1 MTWQKPRFSSELPPL
16 VDMQWLSAEEAGLD
30 DGELAAEE
38 RRHVAFL
45 DKIVHANQEFIPI
58 GKTCQ
63 EVEFEDEE
71 EEEDD
76 EEDEEGEEDDSNEEE
91 EEVEGEGE
99 VEMVEGDAEVEGE
112 PEADGEPD
120 GRPATPGVDYNLT
133 NFP

>member
-30 DGELAAEE
+30 D
-38 RRHVAFL
+38 
-45 DKIVHANQEFIPI
+45 